1 MRVVIKKVGIPKY
14 QQQPG
19 EIGIPKLQIDVP
31 CPIGFK
37 KDPFGTCVKDTAFD
51 ESTIDRPPAD
61 PNDQVGIPSAEAQR
75 FSAVI
80 GGMPAQDLDKLWA
93 TTTTAGLQE
102 ETNGLN
108 KAIAALNALQAVG
121 STLERNANRN
131 LLDDYYSRMGRTDF
145 QFGPIRNPLSRGT
158 TEMNWGE
165 MFPDQKVPVQFPGT
179 PVAPYP
185 YFGKMQVGA
194 LIPSIP
200 YDLPSDEQFNN
211 QVLKTVSLPSQT
223 GVNVMV
229 TETPEQ
235 QTTNVENVEV
245 AASNLIE
252 EGFSLPLDAGAF
264 RTPEAGGSFDAP
276 RSSGSQKHNG
286 IDLSVSTGSNVYSI
300 KDGIVK
306 KVYSDSRGGKQI
318 VIEHNDGTRSG
329 YAHLSK
335 HDLFSVGD
343 PVKAGDVI
351 GLSGNTGT
359 SSGPHLHFTY
369 TDAQGNKVNPE
380 EIFNFDEYAAKTSKP
395 KKIETEKVEA
405 PKVKKTEVDVD
416 VNDTGVRR
424 RKSYGI
430 PELISDKAAEWSSQ
444 VQPYTSSDIVDM
456 TGKVKRGR
464 FDFGDLQ
471 SRDGFIIHHTAG
483 RGTAADVLRTFE
495 RRNFPAHFIIDR
507 DGNVYQTLG
516 INKQGQHTKTGK
528 GKQYSH
534 LSNANTHG
542 VEIIAK
548 DDDDILDVQVQAT
561 MRLAKYLGYKPYQVF
576 SHGEINP
583 HKSAFEGKKVVSKI
597 REMYKEGGEIE
608 ATDDE
613 IDNILANGGVIEY
626 L

>member
-37 KDPFGTCVKDTAFD
+37 KDAFGTCVKDTAFD

-61 PNDQVGIPSAEAQR
+61 PNDQTGVPSAEAQR

-80 GGMPAQDLDKLWA
+80 GGMSAQDLDKLWSGV
-93 TTTTAGLQE
+93 TTTTTSPQGISGLD
-102 ETNGLN
+102 
-108 KAIAALNALQAVG
+108 KAIVALNALQTVG
-121 STLERNANRN
+121 SILERNANQN
-131 LLDDYYSRMGRTDF
+131 LLNDYYSRMGRTDF
-145 QFGPIRNPLSRGT
+145 QFGPVRNPLSRGT

-185 YFGKMQVGA
+185 YFGRMQMGA
-194 LIPSIP
+194 LVPSIP
-200 YDLPSDEQFNN
+200 YDLPSDQQFYN
-211 QVLKTVSLPSQT
+211 QTAGRASLQT
-223 GVNVMV
+223 GVNLMV
-229 TETPEQ
+229 TGTPD
-235 QTTNVENVEV
+235 QTTTDVENVEV
-245 AASNLIE
+245 TTNNLIE
-252 EGFSLPLDAGAF
+252 ENFSLPLDAGVF
-264 RTPEAGGSFDAP
+264 TTPGTSGSFNAP
-276 RSSGSQKHNG
+276 RMSGSQKHNG
-286 IDLSVSTGSNVYSI
+286 IDLSVSTGSNVYSV

-306 KVYSDSRGGKQI
+306 KIYSDSRGGKQI
-318 VIEHNDGTRSG
+318 VIEHNDGTKSG

-380 EIFNFDEYAAKTSKP
+380 EIFNFDEYASKTEASKKVEP
-395 KKIETEKVEA
+395 KKVEEV
-405 PKVKKTEVDVD
+405 KVKKTEISVDA
-416 VNDTGVRR
+416 NDIGVKR

-430 PELISDKAAEWSSQ
+430 PELISDKAAEWNSQ

-561 MRLAKYLGYKPYQVF
+561 IRLAKYLGYKPYQVF

-608 ATDDE
+608 VTDDE